1 MSDRGSW
8 GRPGTDREV
17 AKARRKREGM
27 FFQMGIPRA
36 SSLRLRALAVSTL
49 LIGVASV
56 GCKDIGKGGTGEM
69 VVPESELRD
78 IKTVEPAQFA
88 TAPPTTA
95 PSTMPSTRHSDQP
108 LRDVPMTVD
117 DVRRLAVQNNLDIK
131 VQVINPSVSKE
142 SLSAEE
148 AAYEWTFNTDAG
160 FSSTDQPNSNVVEQQ
175 LNGSQAQN
183 WRVTPGLNIPLRTGG
198 TIDLAVP
205 WTESDVQ
212 GSSANVINPVYTS
225 DFRGSLN
232 QPLLRGG
239 GIDVNAQHIRIAFY
253 GYQQA
258 QAATKLEIIRVL
270 AEADRVYWRLYAAR
284 QALNV
289 RRQEYDLATAQL
301 DRARRQVNA
310 GIAPEVE
317 IVRAQSGVSDRVEA
331 IINAD
336 NLVRDSERNLK
347 RILNDP
353 EFDMQ
358 SPTVLVPKTEPV
370 PLYFKVDPD
379 RLIATSMHQRMEL
392 LESEL
397 SIALSTAT
405 VRVARHEMLPLVNLQ
420 YVYNVNGLGG
430 STQDSFAMVRSADFQ
445 DQTVGIHL
453 EIPIGNEQARSRLR
467 QAMLQRLQDLA
478 TKAQREATIRQEVL
492 AAVDQLEANWQR
504 ILAARQ
510 RVILNQRLLEVEIR
524 QFDQGLRTSTEVL
537 NAQTDLANAKLSEI
551 SALTDNQIAQVDI
564 AFATGTL
571 LGASHVAWEP
581 APEPK
586 P

>member
-1 MSDRGSW
+1 MNK
-8 GRPGTDREV
+8 RP
-17 AKARRKREGM
+17 
-27 FFQMGIPRA
+27 
-36 SSLRLRALAVSTL
+36 LAMVL
-49 LIGVASV
+49 LLMLSAA

-78 IKTVEPAQFA
+78 IKTVEPEQFA
-88 TAPPTTA
+88 TTPPTTA
-95 PSTMPSTRHSDQP
+95 PTTMPTTRHFDQP
-108 LRDVPMTVD
+108 LRDVPITVT
-117 DVRRLAVQNNLDIK
+117 DVRRLAIANNLDIK
-131 VQVINPSVSKE
+131 VEVLNPSISKE
-142 SLSAEE
+142 NLSKEE
-148 AAYEWTFNTDAG
+148 ASYDWTFTTDAG
-160 FSSTDQPNSNVVEQQ
+160 FSSTDQPTANVVEQQ
-175 LNGSQAQN
+175 LNGTQAQN
-183 WRVTPGLNIPLRTGG
+183 WRLTPGLNVPLRTGG
-198 TIDLAVP
+198 TINLAVP
-205 WTESDVQ
+205 WNESDVQ
-212 GSSANVINPVYTS
+212 GSSANVINPLYTS
-225 DFRGSLN
+225 DFRGTLN

-239 GIDVNAQHIRIAFY
+239 GIDVNAQRIRVAFY

-284 QALNV
+284 GALDV
-289 RRQEYDLATAQL
+289 RRQEYDLAIAQL

-370 PLYFKVDPD
+370 PLFFKVDPD
-379 RLIATSMHQRMEL
+379 RLIATSMRQRMEL

-397 SIALSTAT
+397 AIALDTAT

-420 YVYNVNGLGG
+420 YAYGINGLGG
-430 STQDSFAMVRSADFQ
+430 STQDSFAMVRTADFQ

-453 EIPIGNEQARSRLR
+453 EIPIGNDQARANLR

-478 TKAQREATIRQEVL
+478 TKAQREAQIRQEVL
-492 AAVDQLEANWQR
+492 AAVDQLDANWQR

-551 SALTDNQIAQVDI
+551 SALTDYQIAQVDI

-571 LGASHVAWEP
+571 LGASHVVWEP
-581 APEPK
+581 VPAPK